1 MTSGERGPVDENGV
15 DATSRHPREG
25 PIELRDGA
33 HTDGQKLNTEFPAGS
48 LGGFQD
54 GTSSTSYA
62 SRTPSVSS
70 RRLSNLPRAVDLTAS
85 G

>member
-33 HTDGQKLNTEFPAGS
+33 HTDGQKLNTEFPSGN
-48 LGGFQD
+48 LGGLQE
-54 GTSSTSYA
+54 G
-62 SRTPSVSS
+62 PV
-70 RRLSNLPRAVDLTAS
+70 
-85 G
+85 